1 MSDGQAESNRA
12 SVVIDIQYVE
22 ELEGAIQQN
31 LQPDDDRQ
39 ARGWT
44 DASCDGNGAGVI
56 VECMT
61 DSSDNTFV
69 SSDRPGITTDMLFS
83 FQDPSSAGIN
93 ASSQIAY
100 VTAQVTAK
108 KTGASG
114 FASLIVDNPTNN
126 EHYDAPTIS
135 IASDLFEEV

>member
-1 MSDGQAESNRA
+1 
-12 SVVIDIQYVE
+12 
-22 ELEGAIQQN
+22 
-31 LQPDDDRQ
+31 
-39 ARGWT
+39 
-44 DASCDGNGAGVI
+44 
-56 VECMT
+56 MT

-69 SSDRPGITTDMLFS
+69 SSDRPGITTDMLYT

-126 EHYDAPTIS
+126 EHYNTPTIS
-135 IASDLFEEV
+135 IASDLFDEFTEI